1 MRRRYRPFDA
11 TPPANA
17 HFTRCPAS
25 MLDCRSRRFCP
36 RPRSRHGPVRLHWSP
51 QRHPGRSLP
60 SGPTS

>member
-11 TPPANA
+11 TPPANG

-36 RPRSRHGPVRLHWSP
+36 RPRSRHGPVRLH
-51 QRHPGRSLP
+51 
-60 SGPTS
+60 